1 MFKLFKNTY
10 LDIQGAAPPAG
21 HRVYFTDILT
31 IQDIAAFKTAEPAIY
46 YVPKFVFSKLVIEY
60 LRELFQAATPELIT
74 RLHQTVI
81 DRMRFQL
88 AYLSESQTRNTY
100 IDCHL
105 SKENIY
111 VLTEVAKYRGL
122 FEGQFKRH
130 IGIEWLMCDYFN
142 DGIYADE
149 YQKRFREIIIENV
162 VMSVKEIKQEMLYKV
177 GNILKL
183 FPYQYDTLEEMC
195 SKELS
200 IQFLFDPSL
209 ENPTHLMTRWKI
221 DEIADTFYSFSK
233 LHNRGYDKTK
243 FQEMTLLSL
252 FLDKAHACLSSGSCD
267 SLMQE
272 EIKRDF
278 SLIFSQNR
286 FIHKINCLAIDWIY
300 QLKRENN
307 PDLNLLSL

>member
-1 MFKLFKNTY
+1 MFKLFKNIY
-10 LDIQGAAPPAG
+10 LDIQGVAPPAG
-21 HRVYFTDILT
+21 HRVYFTDILS
-31 IQDIAAFKTAEPAIY
+31 IHDISELKTTEPSIY

-60 LRELFQAATPELIT
+60 FRELFQSATPELIT

-81 DRMRFQL
+81 DRMRYQL
-88 AYLSESQTRNTY
+88 AYLSDSQTRNTY
-100 IDCHL
+100 IDCYL
-105 SKENIY
+105 PKEKVY

-142 DGIYADE
+142 NGIYADE

-162 VMSVKEIKQEMLYKV
+162 VMSVKEIKQEMLYKI
-177 GNILKL
+177 GNLLKM
-183 FPYQYDTLEEMC
+183 FPHQYDTLEDLC
-195 SKELS
+195 YKELS

-252 FLDKAHACLSSGSCD
+252 FLDKAHACLSSGNCD
-267 SLMQE
+267 TLMQE

-286 FIHKINCLAIDWIY
+286 FIHKINCLTIDWVY
-300 QLKRENN
+300 QMKRENN
-307 PDLNLLSL
+307 PDLSLLSL